1 MVRAWLIWFGLLAA
15 LYLLLVDT
23 VVAPEL
29 VVGAVAAAVGATG
42 AVLVRSQRRLTLRPR
57 PRHLKAAGRPLL
69 RLFGDLPR
77 LARVLVTRGILRRP
91 ERGRLVATRFTALA
105 DTPEDATERAFAEA
119 LGSLAPGEIVV
130 AVDRERGLLVTHR
143 L

>member
-1 MVRAWLIWFGLLAA
+1 VARAWLIWFGLLAA
-15 LYLLLVDT
+15 LYLLLVD
-23 VVAPEL
+23 ALLLPEL
-29 VVGAVAAAVGATG
+29 AVGAVAAAVGATG
-42 AVLVRSQRRLTLRPR
+42 AVLVRSQRRVILRPR
-57 PRHLKAAGRPLL
+57 LRHLRAAGRPLL
-69 RLFGDLPR
+69 GLFGDLPR

-91 ERGRLVATRFTALA
+91 ERGRLVETRFSALG

-119 LGSLAPGEIVV
+119 LGSLAPGAIVV